1 MTRGDVRGWRY
12 SSDKTRRT
20 SSEFFATEG
29 RLYQFCA
36 TGNLAEDDATKEFF
50 SSIMFGRKAES
61 IEVKDGEGLPFS
73 NPTCAETLTG
83 KQVDTK
89 ARLIMKPEPTYT
101 DEARDQQI
109 VGTVVLKV
117 VFACNGGVEN
127 IRTVSGLPHGL
138 TEQAIAAARKL
149 KYIPAVKDG
158 KYASMWMQLEYNF
171 NLY

>member
-1 MTRGDVRGWRY
+1 
-12 SSDKTRRT
+12 
-20 SSEFFATEG
+20 
-29 RLYQFCA
+29 
-36 TGNLAEDDATKEFF
+36 
-50 SSIMFGRKAES
+50 
-61 IEVKDGEGLPFS
+61 
-73 NPTCAETLTG
+73 
-83 KQVDTK
+83 
-89 ARLIMKPEPTYT
+89 MKPEPTYT

-117 VFACNGGVEN
+117 VFACNGGLEN